1 LAPFRLTE
9 FVRVLVLGLFTLS
22 YPVMLCAQEQD
33 SLGIMPIPANVTQ
46 GEGRFVVDG
55 SFGIAL
61 EGFREARLERARQRF
76 LDVLSRET
84 GIPLWR
90 QAALNTP
97 HFFVQTGGPSA
108 TVQQL
113 GEDESYRLEIR
124 ATKASLT
131 APNPLGVLRGLQ
143 TFLQLVA
150 ITPTGFSVPEVTI
163 DDKPRFPWRGLL
175 IDSGHRFVPV
185 PVVKRNL
192 DGMEA
197 VKLNVFHWR
206 FADNQGFHIESKKL
220 PLLQQKG
227 SGGFY
232 YSQEEVQEVIAYGR
246 DRGIRVVPEFD
257 MPCHTTSWFV
267 GYPDLASG
275 KDPSQSSAIDPTS
288 RTTYNFLGTFIG
300 EMAALFPDSYFHAGG
315 DECDPKEW
323 ESNPRIQ
330 EFMRAHA
337 ITDGP
342 ALQAYFTEKIQKII
356 TAHKKIMVGWDE
368 VLRPDTPKDV
378 VIQSWRGPESL
389 AQAARGGY
397 RGVLSSGYYIDLNQS
412 AAEHYL
418 VDPLGANPSGLSPEQ
433 KNRVLGGEATM
444 WTDIVSDENMDNR
457 IWPRTAAIAERLW
470 SAEQIRDIDSMYR
483 RLRSVS
489 QKLVY
494 YGLRHRLISDEMLER
509 MSGASDPGPLKV
521 LAAVVQPPRLYE
533 RQELRTFTDFT
544 PLNRMDDAVPPE
556 SDTAREFNEMAKRIS
571 SGRATPEEWRRA
583 RAWLMLWRDNDAAL
597 QPLLAQS
604 VLTKDLT
611 PVSRNLSEVAGIGL
625 RALDDLQANRTV
637 KGEDRQSTIEFLQR
651 SAKPQAVLLLMV
663 VPSVQ
668 LLVEATRTD

>member
-1 LAPFRLTE
+1 
-9 FVRVLVLGLFTLS
+9 
-22 YPVMLCAQEQD
+22 
-33 SLGIMPIPANVTQ
+33 
-46 GEGRFVVDG
+46 
-55 SFGIAL
+55 
-61 EGFREARLERARQRF
+61 
-76 LDVLSRET
+76 
-84 GIPLWR
+84 
-90 QAALNTP
+90 
-97 HFFVQTGGPSA
+97 
-108 TVQQL
+108 
-113 GEDESYRLEIR
+113 
-124 ATKASLT
+124 
-131 APNPLGVLRGLQ
+131 
-143 TFLQLVA
+143 
-150 ITPTGFSVPEVTI
+150 
-163 DDKPRFPWRGLL
+163 
-175 IDSGHRFVPV
+175 
-185 PVVKRNL
+185 
-192 DGMEA
+192 
-197 VKLNVFHWR
+197 
-206 FADNQGFHIESKKL
+206 
-220 PLLQQKG
+220 
-227 SGGFY
+227 
-232 YSQEEVQEVIAYGR
+232 
-246 DRGIRVVPEFD
+246 
-257 MPCHTTSWFV
+257 
-267 GYPDLASG
+267 
-275 KDPSQSSAIDPTS
+275 
-288 RTTYNFLGTFIG
+288 
-300 EMAALFPDSYFHAGG
+300 
-315 DECDPKEW
+315 
-323 ESNPRIQ
+323 
-330 EFMRAHA
+330 
-337 ITDGP
+337 
-342 ALQAYFTEKIQKII
+342 
-356 TAHKKIMVGWDE
+356 
-368 VLRPDTPKDV
+368 
-378 VIQSWRGPESL
+378 
-389 AQAARGGY
+389 
-397 RGVLSSGYYIDLNQS
+397 
-412 AAEHYL
+412 
-418 VDPLGANPSGLSPEQ
+418 
-433 KNRVLGGEATM
+433 M

-611 PVSRNLSEVAGIGL
+611 PVSRNLSEVARIGL